1 MGEKSIEG
9 EMGDAIF
16 TLTKRFTT
24 SVGLINKI
32 PTAKLGLVLE
42 RVVSNIDSGDAP
54 FSEDENKKLCALF
67 SLSEEEM
74 ASVLDALCF
83 IFEQLAYHEVTSD
96 QLTAHL
102 SKTGITSDRVTCF
115 VTIWTNQKKEL
126 LSKLRVKTVVPKTV
140 DRVDWRLQLAMAQ
153 NDLSSISKPTSI
165 FSFSLKDQDKKET
178 DALSIEFSHEELL
191 SFYDKIEVI
200 QSQLD
205 ALS

>member
-1 MGEKSIEG
+1 MGEG
-9 EMGDAIF
+9 EMSDAIF

-83 IFEQLAYHEVTSD
+83 IFEQLAYLEVTSD

-115 VTIWTNQKKEL
+115 VTIWTNQK
-126 LSKLRVKTVVPKTV
+126 
-140 DRVDWRLQLAMAQ
+140 
-153 NDLSSISKPTSI
+153 I
-165 FSFSLKDQDKKET
+165 
-178 DALSIEFSHEELL
+178 
-191 SFYDKIEVI
+191 VI
-200 QSQLD
+200 QIESQNCRTENSGQSRLEITTGHGSKRPQFH
-205 ALS
+205 LQTNFYLL